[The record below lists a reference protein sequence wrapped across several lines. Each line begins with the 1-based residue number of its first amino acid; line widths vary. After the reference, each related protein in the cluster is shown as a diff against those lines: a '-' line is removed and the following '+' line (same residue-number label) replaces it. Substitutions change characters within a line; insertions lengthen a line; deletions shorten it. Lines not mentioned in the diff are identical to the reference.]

1 MLFLIFTMALIAM
14 AMASLVP
21 TIGRAGDAI
30 VSAADVASE
39 RRSSRIDIIHVAGA
53 VGTSQVEI
61 WVKNVG
67 TNRLVALERTDVFFG
82 TSTDLQGIPYGGTG
96 CTAPCWQDE
105 LENDTEWD
113 QAATLHI
120 TVSLTT
126 PLAASTLYSA
136 RVVAPTGVD
145 DTALLAT
152 PP

>member
-1 MLFLIFTMALIAM
+1 MLFLVVTIALIGM
-14 AMASLVP
+14 ATASLAP
-21 TIGRAGDAI
+21 AIRRAGDA
-30 VSAADVASE
+30 VVASADVASA
-39 RRSSRIDIIHVAGA
+39 RRSSRIDVIHVAGE

-67 TNRLVALERTDVFFG
+67 SNRLFALEQTDVFFG
-82 TSTDLQGIPYGGTG
+82 TPTDLQGIPYGGAG

-105 LENDTEWD
+105 LENDTEWN

-145 DTALLAT
+145 DSALLAT